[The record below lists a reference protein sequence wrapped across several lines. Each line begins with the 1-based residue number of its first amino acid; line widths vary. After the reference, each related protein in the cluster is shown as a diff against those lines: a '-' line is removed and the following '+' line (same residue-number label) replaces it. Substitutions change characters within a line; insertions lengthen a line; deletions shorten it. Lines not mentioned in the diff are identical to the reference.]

1 MKLFRGEYEATVYD
15 ASGNELGATTFDV
28 NNDPRNGH
36 NLQAIRLSK
45 ALIKKI
51 FRNEHLR
58 DICY

>member
-1 MKLFRGEYEATVYD
+1 MRGEYEATVYD
-15 ASGNELGATTFDV
+15 ASGNELGTTTFDV

-36 NLQAIRLSK
+36 NLQAIQIFK

-51 FRNEHLR
+51 IRNRHLR